1 MVKLAEYCFSI
12 WRTDLLVRE
21 GRVYLERLVILGFAR
36 LCLSCGTRGKRVL
49 VSQKQQ
55 TLSSQSIRVSR
66 GRLVM
71 KAGGLQKIK
80 TMGTL

>member
-12 WRTDLLVRE
+12 WRTDLLLRE

-36 LCLSCGTRGKRVL
+36 LCLSCGTQGKRVL

-55 TLSSQSIRVSR
+55 TLSLQSIFC
-66 GRLVM
+66 
-71 KAGGLQKIK
+71 IK
-80 TMGTL
+80 QTIMHSVEKTV